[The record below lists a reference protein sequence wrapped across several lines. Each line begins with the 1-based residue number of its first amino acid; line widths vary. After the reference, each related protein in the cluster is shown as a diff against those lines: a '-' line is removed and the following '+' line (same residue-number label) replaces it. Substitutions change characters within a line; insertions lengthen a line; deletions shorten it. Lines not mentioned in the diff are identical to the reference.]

1 MFKMTTVSNTLA
13 STQERLAIGAMALL
27 LGTFMLLGIGFA
39 HSEVVHNAAH
49 DTRHALTFPCH

>member
-1 MFKMTTVSNTLA
+1 MFKMTAVSNTLI

-27 LGTFMLLGIGFA
+27 LGTFMVLGIGFA
-39 HSEVVHNAAH
+39 QSEVVHNAAH